1 MARGRR
7 RSDPTSGPGSAPLPV
22 PASVAIDPSSP
33 RHRGLLFL
41 CAGVGALLV
50 LAAIELWWSSRTG
63 SGRRADQRQV
73 AQKLTAVRAALQR
86 RDLTTAERLIGEVL
100 KEDPAQGEAI
110 IFGAQIA
117 LQRGDARGAIER
129 LAGLPDGESDS
140 LTAGRTLAATLLQQ
154 AGRFTEAEQRWK
166 QVLAADRSN
175 PPRIEYAKLLGW
187 TGRFTEARA
196 LLEQTLSDPA
206 LPVQHLLWAA
216 RPEVILDRRMAESLR
231 GWRTTSPRDPLLP
244 LGLGAFAEL
253 QGDPKEA
260 ETFYREA
267 LELDPRSLE
276 TRLRLGARILDRVPQ
291 EWDRWL
297 EALPPEVAT
306 AARDRAEYWR
316 QVASR
321 GVTVQR
327 PLFAL
332 AASLR
337 AVSIDTLDRGSA
349 YQAGVLAAQLGLSDL
364 SRRMQ
369 QRTTELDRRKTL
381 MDLVIDQTAT
391 PDDLVSLARL
401 ERNLGHPG
409 EGLAWF
415 RQGVFRD
422 ARILEA
428 SRELFDELSRGESG
442 PAVVRESDLHAVLG
456 KLPPDERA
464 TSAEDRW
471 WIALI
476 RGATPTPLRK
486 GGDSPPG
493 TMGDE
498 AVTSSDSTSNIHLRD
513 DAEAVGIRMRYHN
526 AHDPAQVPM
535 RMQEFTGGGV
545 AWLDFDRDGAL
556 DLFAT
561 QGTDW
566 PAGESLPPDSRAA
579 GDPSLQDS
587 LFRQG
592 AGRFTDVA
600 PRALPRESG
609 FGQGAAAGD
618 LDEDG
623 FPDLYVANIGQDRVW
638 HNLGDGTYED
648 ATTAAGIVETD
659 WSTSV
664 ALADLTGDGLT
675 DIYVANYA
683 RGKTVF
689 TEICHDRDGT
699 PRSCKPTIFEA
710 CPDRFYANAG
720 DGTFREETPQFGL
733 TGENGR
739 GLGVVAW
746 DADGSGRLGLFVAN
760 DGTANFFF
768 RRSNE
773 TPPQLFSE
781 QALASGL
788 AYDEFGKPQAC
799 MGVAAGDADGDGRTD
814 LYVTNYYHESNTLYR
829 AQGEGAFLDETRE
842 TGLREPSLNQLGFG
856 TQFFDADLDGDDDL
870 IVANGHEGDYRDLG
884 IPFAMPP
891 QMFRNGGAARFTEL
905 TATEVGPYF
914 AGRYLGRGL
923 ATGDWNRDGLVDV
936 AITHLDAPLA
946 LLTNTSPPRGGFVA
960 VHLRGTTSPRD
971 PIGAQVTI
979 GKRTKQLTSGDGYLA
994 SNERRLVFA
1003 LPQSEMGP
1011 LEITVRWPGGTVS
1024 RWSVAARNREILLIE
1039 GEPEGFLLPDRSP
1052 ANN

>member
-1 MARGRR
+1 M
-7 RSDPTSGPGSAPLPV
+7 
-22 PASVAIDPSSP
+22 
-33 RHRGLLFL
+33 
-41 CAGVGALLV
+41 
-50 LAAIELWWSSRTG
+50 LAE
-63 SGRRADQRQV
+63 
-73 AQKLTAVRAALQR
+73 
-86 RDLTTAERLIGEVL
+86 E
-100 KEDPAQGEAI
+100 PAQTEAI
-110 IFGAQIA
+110 VIGAQIA
-117 LQRGDARGAIER
+117 LQRGDAGGAIDR
-129 LAGLPDGESDS
+129 LAGLPDGESAT

-154 AGRFTEAEQRWK
+154 TGRFTEAEQRWK

-175 PPRIEYAKLLGW
+175 APGIEYTKLLCW
-187 TGRFTEARA
+187 SGRSTEARA

-216 RPEVILDRRMAESLR
+216 RPEVILDRRLAESLR

-260 ETFYREA
+260 ETFYRKA
-267 LELDPRSLE
+267 LELDPHSLE
-276 TRLRLGARILDRVPQ
+276 ARLRLGARIQDRAPTQ
-291 EWDRWL
+291 WDRWA
-297 EALPPEVAT
+297 EELPSEVA
-306 AARDRAEYWR
+306 AAAHQRAEYWR

-321 GVTVQR
+321 AVTVQR

-332 AASLR
+332 AAALR
-337 AVSIDTLDRGSA
+337 AVSIDNLDRGSA

-364 SRRMQ
+364 SHRLQ
-369 QRTTELDRRKTL
+369 QRTTQLDRRKTL

-391 PDDLVSLARL
+391 PDDLVSIARL
-401 ERNLGHPG
+401 ERDLGHPG

-422 ARILEA
+422 GRMLEA
-428 SRELFDELSRGESG
+428 SRGLFEELSRGESG
-442 PAVVRESDLHAVLG
+442 PAVVREADLRAVLE
-456 KLPPDERA
+456 KLSRHERA
-464 TSAEDRW
+464 GSAEDRW

-476 RGATPTPLRK
+476 RGEMPTPLRK
-486 GGDSPPG
+486 GGDAAPD

-498 AVTSSDSTSNIHLRD
+498 AIASSNGVSNIHLRD
-513 DAEAVGIRMRYHN
+513 DAESVGIRMRYHN
-526 AHDPAQVPM
+526 AHDPAQIPM

-545 AWLDFDRDGAL
+545 AWLDFDRDGEL

-566 PAGESLPPDSRAA
+566 PAGEALPPESDGA
-579 GDPSLQDS
+579 GNPSLQDF

-592 AGRFTDVA
+592 AGGFTDVA
-600 PRALPRESG
+600 SRAFPRESG

-618 LDEDG
+618 LNEDG

-648 ATTAAGIVETD
+648 VTTAAGIVETD

-683 RGKTVF
+683 RGTTVF

-699 PRSCKPTIFEA
+699 PRSCKPTIFDA
-710 CPDRFYANAG
+710 APDRFYVNAG
-720 DGTFREETPQFGL
+720 DGTFREETTQLGL

-746 DADGSGRLGLFVAN
+746 DADGSGHLSLFVAN

-768 RRSNE
+768 RRSNA

-781 QALASGL
+781 QALVSGL

-856 TQFFDADLDGDDDL
+856 TQFFDADLDGHNDL

-905 TATEVGPYF
+905 SATEIGPYF

-946 LLTNTSPPRGGFVA
+946 LLTNTSAPRGGFVA
-960 VHLRGTTSPRD
+960 IQLRGTTSPRD
-971 PIGAQVTI
+971 PIGAQVTL
-979 GKRTKQLTSGDGYLA
+979 GKQTRQLTSGDGYLA

-1003 LPQSEMGP
+1003 LPQSETGP
-1011 LEITVRWPGGTVS
+1011 LTITVRWPGGAVS
-1024 RWSVAARNREILLIE
+1024 RWSAAARNREIVVVE
-1039 GEPEGFLLPDRSP
+1039 GAPEGFLLPDRSP
-1052 ANN
+1052 AND